1 MTEQLPKDPKSQMMK
16 KGETGAAAMP
26 LPLSPEKVFD
36 APWHAEG
43 FALAVHLNEG
53 GYFDW
58 PEWAGRF
65 GENLAAAKSVKIGVG
80 GGLDGSDD
88 YYQIWL
94 QTLIELMQEKGLV
107 DAKMLASIKAQWR
120 EAYLTTPH
128 GKPVHL

>member
-16 KGETGAAAMP
+16 KGETGAVAMP
-26 LPLSPEKVFD
+26 LGPEKVFD
-36 APWHAEG
+36 APWHAEV

-65 GENLAAAKSVKIGVG
+65 GENLAAAKTAKIGVVE
-80 GGLDGSDD
+80 GLDGSDD
-88 YYQIWL
+88 YYEIWL

>member
-1 MTEQLPKDPKSQMMK
+1 MTKQLPKDAKFQMMR
-16 KGETGAAAMP
+16 KGKTGAAAMP
-26 LPLSPEKVFD
+26 LSPKKAFD
-36 APWHAEG
+36 APWHAEV

-65 GENLAAAKSVKIGVG
+65 GENLAAAKTAKIDVVE
-80 GGLDGSDD
+80 GLDGSDD

>member
-1 MTEQLPKDPKSQMMK
+1 MMKQLPKDAKFQMMR
-16 KGETGAAAMP
+16 KGKTGAAAMP
-26 LPLSPEKVFD
+26 LSPKKAFD
-36 APWHAEG
+36 APWHAEV

-65 GENLAAAKSVKIGVG
+65 GENLAAAKTVKIDVG
-80 GGLDGSDD
+80 EGLDGSDD

>member
-1 MTEQLPKDPKSQMMK
+1 MTKQLPKDAKFQMMR
-16 KGETGAAAMP
+16 KGKTGAAAMP
-26 LPLSPEKVFD
+26 LSPKKAFD
-36 APWHAEG
+36 APWHAEV

-65 GENLAAAKSVKIGVG
+65 GENLAAAKTAKIGVVE
-80 GGLDGSDD
+80 GLDGSDD

-94 QTLIELMQEKGLV
+94 QTLTELMQEKGLV

>member
-16 KGETGAAAMP
+16 KGETGAVAMP
-26 LPLSPEKVFD
+26 LGPEKVFD
-36 APWHAEG
+36 APWHAEV

-65 GENLAAAKSVKIGVG
+65 GENLAAAKTVKIGVG
-80 GGLDGSDD
+80 EGLDGSDD
-88 YYQIWL
+88 YFQIWL

>member
-1 MTEQLPKDPKSQMMK
+1 MAGQLLKDPKSRIFGK
-16 KGETGAAAMP
+16 DESGVAAI
-26 LPLSPEKVFD
+26 PLSPEKAFD
-36 APWHAEG
+36 APWPAEV

-65 GENLAAAKSVKIGVG
+65 GKNLAAAKTVKIVAGER
-80 GGLDGSDD
+80 LDGSDD

-120 EAYLTTPH
+120 EAYLTTSH
-128 GKPVHL
+128 GEPVHL

>member
-1 MTEQLPKDPKSQMMK
+1 MTKQLPKDAKFQMMR
-16 KGETGAAAMP
+16 KGKTGAAAMP
-26 LPLSPEKVFD
+26 LSPKKAFD
-36 APWHAEG
+36 APWHAEV

-65 GENLAAAKSVKIGVG
+65 GENLAAAKTAKIGVVE
-80 GGLDGSDD
+80 GLDGSDD

-94 QTLIELMQEKGLV
+94 KTLIELMQEKGLV

>member
-1 MTEQLPKDPKSQMMK
+1 MMKQLPKDAKFQMMR
-16 KGETGAAAMP
+16 KGKTGAPAMP
-26 LPLSPEKVFD
+26 LSPKKAFD
-36 APWHAEG
+36 VPWHAEV
-43 FALAVHLNEG
+43 FALAVYLNEG

-65 GENLAAAKSVKIGVG
+65 GENLAAAKSAKIGVVE
-80 GGLDGSDD
+80 GLDGSDD

-94 QTLIELMQEKGLV
+94 QTLTELMQEKGLV

>member
-16 KGETGAAAMP
+16 KGETGAVAM
-26 LPLSPEKVFD
+26 PLSPEKVFD
-36 APWHAEG
+36 APWHAEV

-65 GENLAAAKSVKIGVG
+65 GENLAAAKTVKIGVG
-80 GGLDGSDD
+80 DGLDGSDD

-94 QTLIELMQEKGLV
+94 QTLIELMQKKGLV

>member
-1 MTEQLPKDPKSQMMK
+1 MTKQLPKDAKFQMMR
-16 KGETGAAAMP
+16 KGKTGAAAMP
-26 LPLSPEKVFD
+26 LSPKKAFD
-36 APWHAEG
+36 APWHAEV

-65 GENLAAAKSVKIGVG
+65 GENLAAVKTVKIGVG
-80 GGLDGSDD
+80 EGLDGSDD

>member
-1 MTEQLPKDPKSQMMK
+1 MTKQLPRDAKSQMMR
-16 KGETGAAAMP
+16 KGKTGAAAMP
-26 LPLSPEKVFD
+26 LSPKKAFD
-36 APWHAEG
+36 APWHAEV

-58 PEWAGRF
+58 SEWAGRF
-65 GENLAAAKSVKIGVG
+65 GENLAAAKTAKIGVVE
-80 GGLDGSDD
+80 GLDGSDD
-88 YYQIWL
+88 YYEIWL
-94 QTLIELMQEKGLV
+94 QTLTELMQEKGLV

>member
-16 KGETGAAAMP
+16 KGETGAVAMP
-26 LPLSPEKVFD
+26 LGPEKVFD
-36 APWHAEG
+36 APWHAEV

-58 PEWAGRF
+58 SEWAGRF
-65 GENLAAAKSVKIGVG
+65 GENLAAAKTVKIGVG
-80 GGLDGSDD
+80 EGLDGSDD

-94 QTLIELMQEKGLV
+94 QTLIELMQKKGLV

>member
-16 KGETGAAAMP
+16 KGETGAVAMP
-26 LPLSPEKVFD
+26 LGPEKVFD
-36 APWHAEG
+36 APWHAEV

-65 GENLAAAKSVKIGVG
+65 GENLAAAKTVKIGVG
-80 GGLDGSDD
+80 EWLDGSDD

>member
-1 MTEQLPKDPKSQMMK
+1 MTKQLPKDAKFQMMR
-16 KGETGAAAMP
+16 KGKTGAAAMP
-26 LPLSPEKVFD
+26 LSPKKAFD
-36 APWHAEG
+36 APWHAEV

-65 GENLAAAKSVKIGVG
+65 GENLATAKTAKIGVVE
-80 GGLDGSDD
+80 GLDGSDD

>member
-1 MTEQLPKDPKSQMMK
+1 MTKQLPKDAKFQMMR
-16 KGETGAAAMP
+16 KGKTGAAAMP
-26 LPLSPEKVFD
+26 LSPKKAFD
-36 APWHAEG
+36 APWHAEV

-53 GYFDW
+53 GHFDW

-65 GENLAAAKSVKIGVG
+65 GENLAAAKTFKIGVVE
-80 GGLDGSDD
+80 GLDGSDD

-107 DAKMLASIKAQWR
+107 DAKMLASIKAQWC

>member
-1 MTEQLPKDPKSQMMK
+1 MTKQLPKDAKSQLMK

-26 LPLSPEKVFD
+26 LSPEKAFD
-36 APWHAEG
+36 APWHVEV

-53 GYFDW
+53 DYIDW

-65 GENLAAAKSVKIGVG
+65 GENLAAAKTFKIGVVE
-80 GGLDGSDD
+80 GLDGSDD
-88 YYQIWL
+88 YYEIWL

-107 DAKMLASIKAQWR
+107 DANMLASIKTQWR
-120 EAYLTTPH
+120 DAYLQTPH

>member
-1 MTEQLPKDPKSQMMK
+1 MMR
-16 KGETGAAAMP
+16 KGKTGAAAMP
-26 LPLSPEKVFD
+26 LSPKKAFD
-36 APWHAEG
+36 APWHAEV

-65 GENLAAAKSVKIGVG
+65 GENLAAAKTAKIGVVE
-80 GGLDGSDD
+80 GLDGSDD
-88 YYQIWL
+88 YYEIWL
-94 QTLIELMQEKGLV
+94 QTLTELMQEKGLV

>member
-1 MTEQLPKDPKSQMMK
+1 MTEQLPKDPKPQMMK
-16 KGETGAAAMP
+16 KGKTGAVAM
-26 LPLSPEKVFD
+26 PLSPEKVFD
-36 APWHAEG
+36 APWHAEV

-65 GENLAAAKSVKIGVG
+65 GENLAAAKTVKIGVG
-80 GGLDGSDD
+80 EGLDGSDD

-94 QTLIELMQEKGLV
+94 QTLIELMQKKGLV

>member
-1 MTEQLPKDPKSQMMK
+1 MTKQLPKDANSQMMK
-16 KGETGAAAMP
+16 KGKTGAAAMP
-26 LPLSPEKVFD
+26 LSPKKAFD
-36 APWHAEG
+36 APWHAEV

-65 GENLAAAKSVKIGVG
+65 GENLAAAKTAKIGVVE
-80 GGLDGSDD
+80 GLDGSDD
-88 YYQIWL
+88 YYEIWL
-94 QTLIELMQEKGLV
+94 QTLTELMQEKGLV

>member
-1 MTEQLPKDPKSQMMK
+1 MTKQLPKDAKFRMMR
-16 KGETGAAAMP
+16 KGKTGAAAMP
-26 LPLSPEKVFD
+26 LSPKKAFD
-36 APWHAEG
+36 APWHAEV

-65 GENLAAAKSVKIGVG
+65 GENLAAAKTAKIGVVE
-80 GGLDGSDD
+80 GLDGSDD

-120 EAYLTTPH
+120 EAYSTTSH
-128 GKPVHL
+128 GEPVHL

>member
-16 KGETGAAAMP
+16 KGETVAVAM
-26 LPLSPEKVFD
+26 PLSPEKVFD
-36 APWHAEG
+36 APWHAEV

-58 PEWAGRF
+58 SEWAGRF
-65 GENLAAAKSVKIGVG
+65 GENLAAAKTVKIGVG
-80 GGLDGSDD
+80 EGLDGSDD

-107 DAKMLASIKAQWR
+107 DAKVLASIKAQWR

>member
-1 MTEQLPKDPKSQMMK
+1 MTKQLPKDAKFQMMR
-16 KGETGAAAMP
+16 KGKTGAAAMP
-26 LPLSPEKVFD
+26 LSPKKAFD
-36 APWHAEG
+36 APWHAEV

-65 GENLAAAKSVKIGVG
+65 GENLATAKTAKIGVVE
-80 GGLDGSDD
+80 GLDGSDD
-88 YYQIWL
+88 YYEIWL
-94 QTLIELMQEKGLV
+94 QTLTELMQEKGLV

-128 GKPVHL
+128 GEPVHL

>member
-1 MTEQLPKDPKSQMMK
+1 MTKQLPKDAKFQMMR
-16 KGETGAAAMP
+16 KGKTGAAAMP
-26 LPLSPEKVFD
+26 LSPKKAFD
-36 APWHAEG
+36 APWHAEV

-65 GENLAAAKSVKIGVG
+65 GENLAAAKTAKIGVVE
-80 GGLDGSDD
+80 GLDGSDD
-88 YYQIWL
+88 YYEIWL
-94 QTLIELMQEKGLV
+94 QTLTELMQEKGLV
-107 DAKMLASIKAQWR
+107 EAKMLASIKAQWR

>member
-16 KGETGAAAMP
+16 KGKTGAAAMP
-26 LPLSPEKVFD
+26 LSPEKAFD
-36 APWHAEG
+36 APWHAEV

-53 GYFDW
+53 DYFDW

-65 GENLAAAKSVKIGVG
+65 GENLAVAKTVKIGVVE
-80 GGLDGSDD
+80 GLDGSDD

>member
-1 MTEQLPKDPKSQMMK
+1 MTEQLPKDSKSQMK
-16 KGETGAAAMP
+16 KKEETGAAAMP
-26 LPLSPEKVFD
+26 LSPEQVFD
-36 APWHAEG
+36 APWHAEV
-43 FALAVHLNEG
+43 FALVVHLNEG

-65 GENLAAAKSVKIGVG
+65 GENLAAAKTVKIGVG
-80 GGLDGSDD
+80 EGLDGSDD

-107 DAKMLASIKAQWR
+107 DAKVLASIKAQWR

>member
-1 MTEQLPKDPKSQMMK
+1 MTGQLPKDPISRMMK
-16 KGETGAAAMP
+16 KGKTGVAAMQP
-26 LPLSPEKVFD
+26 SPEQAFD
-36 APWHAEG
+36 APWHAEV

-65 GENLAAAKSVKIGVG
+65 GENLAAAKTAKIGVVE
-80 GGLDGSDD
+80 GLDGSDD
-88 YYQIWL
+88 YYEIWL
-94 QTLIELMQEKGLV
+94 QTLTELMQEKGLV

-120 EAYLTTPH
+120 DAYLTTPH

>member
-1 MTEQLPKDPKSQMMK
+1 MTKQLPKDAKFQMMK
-16 KGETGAAAMP
+16 KEETGAAAVP
-26 LPLSPEKVFD
+26 LPPKKAFD
-36 APWHAEG
+36 APWHAEV

-65 GENLAAAKSVKIGVG
+65 GENLAAAKTAKIGVVE
-80 GGLDGSDD
+80 GLDGSDD
-88 YYQIWL
+88 YYEIWL
-94 QTLIELMQEKGLV
+94 QTLTELMQEKGLV

>member
-16 KGETGAAAMP
+16 KGKTGAVAM
-26 LPLSPEKVFD
+26 PLSPEKVFD
-36 APWHAEG
+36 APWHAEV

-65 GENLAAAKSVKIGVG
+65 GENLAAAKTVKIGVG
-80 GGLDGSDD
+80 EGLDGSDD

-94 QTLIELMQEKGLV
+94 QTLIELMQKKGLV

>member
-1 MTEQLPKDPKSQMMK
+1 MTKQLPKDANSQMMK
-16 KGETGAAAMP
+16 KGKTGAAAMP
-26 LPLSPEKVFD
+26 LSPEKAFD
-36 APWHAEG
+36 APWHAEV

-65 GENLAAAKSVKIGVG
+65 GENLAAAKTAKIGVVE
-80 GGLDGSDD
+80 GLDGSDD
-88 YYQIWL
+88 YYEIWL
-94 QTLIELMQEKGLV
+94 QTLTELMQEKGLV

>member
-1 MTEQLPKDPKSQMMK
+1 MTKQLPKDAKFQMMR
-16 KGETGAAAMP
+16 KGKTGAAAMP
-26 LPLSPEKVFD
+26 LSPKKAFD
-36 APWHAEG
+36 APWHAEV

-65 GENLAAAKSVKIGVG
+65 GENLAAAKTAKIGVVE
-80 GGLDGSDD
+80 GLDGSDD
-88 YYQIWL
+88 YYEIWL
-94 QTLIELMQEKGLV
+94 QTLTELMQEKGLV
-107 DAKMLASIKAQWR
+107 DATMLASIKAQWR

>member
-1 MTEQLPKDPKSQMMK
+1 MNEQLPKDPKSQMMK
-16 KGETGAAAMP
+16 KGKTGTVAM
-26 LPLSPEKVFD
+26 PLSPEKVFD
-36 APWHAEG
+36 APWHAEV
-43 FALAVHLNEG
+43 FVLAVYLNEG

-65 GENLAAAKSVKIGVG
+65 GENLAAAKTVKIGVG
-80 GGLDGSDD
+80 AGLDGSDD

-94 QTLIELMQEKGLV
+94 QTLIELMQKKGLV

>member
-1 MTEQLPKDPKSQMMK
+1 MTEQLSKDAKSQIMK

-26 LPLSPEKVFD
+26 LLPEKAFE
-36 APWHAEG
+36 APWHAEV
-43 FALAVHLNEG
+43 FALAVHLSEG

-65 GENLAAAKSVKIGVG
+65 GENLAAAKTVKIDVG
-80 GGLDGSDD
+80 EGLDGSDD

-94 QTLIELMQEKGLV
+94 QTLIELMQKKGLV

>member
-1 MTEQLPKDPKSQMMK
+1 MTKQLPNDAKFQMMK
-16 KGETGAAAMP
+16 KGGTGAAAMP
-26 LPLSPEKVFD
+26 LSPKKAFD
-36 APWHAEG
+36 APWHAEV

-65 GENLAAAKSVKIGVG
+65 GENLAAAKTVKIGVG
-80 GGLDGSDD
+80 EGLDGSDD

>member
-1 MTEQLPKDPKSQMMK
+1 MTKQLPKDAKFQMMR
-16 KGETGAAAMP
+16 KGKTGAAAMP
-26 LPLSPEKVFD
+26 LSPEKAFD
-36 APWHAEG
+36 APWHAEV
-43 FALAVHLNEG
+43 FALAVHLNEC

-65 GENLAAAKSVKIGVG
+65 GENLVAAKTVKIGVG
-80 GGLDGSDD
+80 EGLDGSDD

-120 EAYLTTPH
+120 EAYSTTSH
-128 GKPVHL
+128 GEPVHL

>member
-1 MTEQLPKDPKSQMMK
+1 MTKQLPKAAKFQMMR
-16 KGETGAAAMP
+16 KGKTGAAAMP
-26 LPLSPEKVFD
+26 LSPKKAFD
-36 APWHAEG
+36 APWHAEV

-65 GENLAAAKSVKIGVG
+65 GENLAAAKTVKIGVG
-80 GGLDGSDD
+80 EGLDGSDD